1 MFSGL
6 ERSNCLALFDD
17 IEVGCEIVRGEK
29 ETRTNFV
36 LCKTYVK
43 AWRRDFFSPSPRPTG
58 SGTL

>member
-1 MFSGL
+1 MFSGV

-43 AWRRDFFSPSPRPTG
+43 LGAGIFLSLPT
-58 SGTL
+58 TY